1 MATHPTSRWRKVRD
15 HLRWRGAFI
24 VALHTLRKILSPLV
38 YWDVWHIYETDIS
51 KQVPQPYAR
60 DEFATRIC
68 GLAENPDSLAAM
80 IASLGE
86 LAPKEVASRLTRGH
100 LAAVA
105 FSGGQ
110 PVGYMWLAFSSV
122 PEELFDSSWV
132 IGPGEAV
139 RYNSF
144 VIPRFRGRGV
154 HSLLN
159 TAVNCYA
166 RGHGIVKTIGAVSML
181 NPQSLSL
188 PKHYNR
194 PVKMTVFFAKVRGI
208 NWTIRKSFGSPLE
221 SRFSWPTQKK
231 NCLFAD
237 KNQQPSA

>member
-1 MATHPTSRWRKVRD
+1 MATQPASHWHKVRE

-24 VALHTLRKILSPLV
+24 VALHTLRRLLSPLV
-38 YWDVWHIYETDIS
+38 YWDLWHIYETDIS

-60 DEFATRIC
+60 GEFTTKIC
-68 GLAENPDSLAAM
+68 GTEEDPDSLTAM
-80 IASLGE
+80 IASMGE
-86 LAPKEVASRLTRGH
+86 LAPGEVAGRLARGH

-105 FSGGQ
+105 FSGEQ
-110 PVGYMWLAFSSV
+110 PVGYMWLGFCCV
-122 PEELFDSSWV
+122 PEELFDTSWV
-132 IGPGEAV
+132 VRPGEAV

-144 VIPRFRGRGV
+144 VIPPFRGRGV

-166 RGHGIVKTIGAVSML
+166 RGHGIAKTIGAVSML

-194 PVKMTVFFAKVRGI
+194 PIKMTVFFAKVRGM
-208 NWTIRKSFGSPLE
+208 NWTIRKSFGAPLD

-231 NCLFAD
+231 NCLLAD